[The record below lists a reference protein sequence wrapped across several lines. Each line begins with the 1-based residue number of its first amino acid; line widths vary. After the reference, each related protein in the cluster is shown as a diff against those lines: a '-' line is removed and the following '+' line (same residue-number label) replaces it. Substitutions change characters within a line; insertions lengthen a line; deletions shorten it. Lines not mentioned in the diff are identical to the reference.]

1 MERAS
6 ALYINM
12 HIENKTALETIAP
25 EITKDSRNAKKR
37 IINQANSTLADKNNS
52 SFSIFI
58 IIDFTL
64 F

>member
-1 MERAS
+1 
-6 ALYINM
+6 M

-25 EITKDSRNAKKR
+25 EMTKDSRKAKKR
-37 IINQANSTLADKNNS
+37 TINQAYSTFADKNNS

-58 IIDFTL
+58 INDFTL

>member
-25 EITKDSRNAKKR
+25 EITKDSSMKLKKD
-37 IINQANSTLADKNNS
+37 TMH
-52 SFSIFI
+52 
-58 IIDFTL
+58 T
-64 F
+64 

>member
-25 EITKDSRNAKKR
+25 EITKDSRKCEE
-37 IINQANSTLADKNNS
+37 KNNQP
-52 SFSIFI
+52 SILNI
-58 IIDFTL
+58 G
-64 F
+64 